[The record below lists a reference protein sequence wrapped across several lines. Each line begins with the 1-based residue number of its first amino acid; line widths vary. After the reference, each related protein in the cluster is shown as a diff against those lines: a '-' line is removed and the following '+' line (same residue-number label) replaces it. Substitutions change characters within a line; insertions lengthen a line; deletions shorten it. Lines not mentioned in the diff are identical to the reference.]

1 MMVEQESKILL
12 VEDSFEGMQYVGSIL
27 NDAGYTTV
35 TSLNGNN
42 SLIYIAKDKFD
53 LIILDLVNSELAG
66 YDVLTQIMEWGRNA
80 DAPVVFL
87 TEEGGSGNLM
97 QGVRYPNVDFVKK
110 PFKREELLARV
121 GNQIAMRR
129 NKEEARAVRSLRDSI
144 KYAFRIQ
151 KSMLPSDDLMKEAFP
166 NHFIFHKPL
175 DVVSGDFYWA
185 KKIDDIV
192 VFAVADCSGHGVPG
206 AFLSVLGIS
215 LLNEL
220 SMKTQLDYPH
230 VIMDNLRQRFKESL
244 ERSGIESYF
253 SEGIDMVIG
262 MIDTKNLKLYSA
274 GAFNSIFHSRDGKIS
289 EIKGDRQP
297 VGHYPVEKPFKQHV
311 TQLKAGDQ
319 LFFNTDGI
327 IDQMGGENGKKLQSR
342 GFSSWLRDMEGI
354 TPVEQKQILEDKV
367 NHWMANYSQI
377 DDILV
382 MGIEI

>member
-1 MMVEQESKILL
+1 MMVERESKILL

-42 SLIYIAKDKFD
+42 SLIYIAKEKFD

-66 YDVLTQIMEWGRNA
+66 YDVLAQIMERGRNA

-87 TEEGGSGNLM
+87 TEGGDRDNLM
-97 QGVRYPNVDFVKK
+97 QGVRYPNVDFVRK
-110 PFKREELLARV
+110 PFKREELLTRV
-121 GNQIAMRR
+121 GNQIAMLRS
-129 NKEEARAVRSLRDSI
+129 KEEARAVKSLRDSI

-166 NHFIFHKPL
+166 NHFIYHKPL

-185 KKIDDIV
+185 KKIDNKI

-220 SMKTQLDYPH
+220 SMKAKLDDPH
-230 VIMDNLRQRFKESL
+230 VMMDNLRHRFKESL

-262 MIDTKNLKLYSA
+262 MIDTNDLKMHSA
-274 GAFNSIFHSRDGKIS
+274 GAFNSIFHSREGKIF
-289 EIKGDRQP
+289 EIRGDRQP
-297 VGHYPVEKPFKQHV
+297 VGYYPVEKPFTLRV

-327 IDQMGGENGKKLQSR
+327 VDQMGGENGKKLQNR
-342 GFSSWLRDMEGI
+342 GFSSWLREMGGQ
-354 TPVEQKQILEDKV
+354 PSAMQKQILNEKV
-367 NHWMANYSQI
+367 SRWMGNYSQI

>member
-1 MMVEQESKILL
+1 
-12 VEDSFEGMQYVGSIL
+12 
-27 NDAGYTTV
+27 
-35 TSLNGNN
+35 
-42 SLIYIAKDKFD
+42 
-53 LIILDLVNSELAG
+53 VNSELAG
-66 YDVLTQIMEWGRNA
+66 YDVLAQIMERGRNA

-87 TEEGGSGNLM
+87 TEGGDRDNLM
-97 QGVRYPNVDFVKK
+97 QGVRYPNVDFVRK
-110 PFKREELLARV
+110 PFKREELLTRV
-121 GNQIAMRR
+121 GNQIAMLRS
-129 NKEEARAVRSLRDSI
+129 KEEARAVKSLRDSI

-166 NHFIFHKPL
+166 NHFIYHKPL

-185 KKIDDIV
+185 KKIDNKI

-220 SMKTQLDYPH
+220 SMKAKLDDPH
-230 VIMDNLRQRFKESL
+230 VMMDNLRHRFKESL

-262 MIDTKNLKLYSA
+262 MIDTNDLKMHSA
-274 GAFNSIFHSRDGKIS
+274 GAFNSIFHSREGKIF
-289 EIKGDRQP
+289 EIRGDRQP
-297 VGHYPVEKPFKQHV
+297 VGYYPVEKPFTLRV

-327 IDQMGGENGKKLQSR
+327 VDQMGGENGKKLQNR
-342 GFSSWLRDMEGI
+342 GFSSWLREMGGQ
-354 TPVEQKQILEDKV
+354 PSAMQKQILNEKV
-367 NHWMANYSQI
+367 SRWMGNYSQI

>member
-1 MMVEQESKILL
+1 MVERESKILL
-12 VEDSFEGMQYVGSIL
+12 VEDSFESMQHVGSIL
-27 NDAGYTTV
+27 DNAGYTTI

-42 SLIYIAKDKFD
+42 SLTYIAKEKFD
-53 LIILDLVNSELAG
+53 LIILDFVNSELAG
-66 YDVLTQIMEWGRNA
+66 YDVLTQIMERGRNA

-87 TEEGGSGNLM
+87 TEGGGRGNLM
-97 QGVRYPNVDFVKK
+97 QGIRYPNVDFVKK

-129 NKEEARAVRSLRDSI
+129 NKEEARAVKSLRDSI

-166 NHFIFHKPL
+166 NHFILHKPL

-220 SMKTQLDYPH
+220 SMKIKLDYPH
-230 VIMDNLRQRFKESL
+230 IIMDNLRHKFKESL

-274 GAFNSIFHSRDGKIS
+274 GAFNSIFHSRDGKIN

-342 GFSSWLRDMEGI
+342 GFSSWLKEMGDK
-354 TPVEQKQILEDKV
+354 TAAEQKQILEEKV
-367 NHWMANYSQI
+367 NRWMASYSQV

>member
-1 MMVEQESKILL
+1 MMVERESKILL

-27 NDAGYTTV
+27 NDAGYKTV

-42 SLIYIAKDKFD
+42 SLIYIAKEKFD

-66 YDVLTQIMEWGRNA
+66 YDVLAQIMERGRNA
-80 DAPVVFL
+80 EAPVVFL
-87 TEEGGSGNLM
+87 TEGGENGNLM
-97 QGVRYPNVDFVKK
+97 QGVRYPNVDFVRK

-121 GNQIAMRR
+121 GNQLAIVRS
-129 NKEEARAVRSLRDSI
+129 KEEARAVKSLRDSI
-144 KYAFRIQ
+144 KYAYRIQ
-151 KSMLPSDDLMKEAFP
+151 KSMLPSNDLMNEAFP
-166 NHFIFHKPL
+166 SHFIFHKPL

-185 KKIDDIV
+185 KKIDDMV

-206 AFLSVLGIS
+206 AFLSILGIS

-220 SMKTQLDYPH
+220 SMKTKLDYPH
-230 VIMDNLRQRFKESL
+230 VIMDNLRHRFKESL

-262 MIDTKNLKLYSA
+262 MIDRKDLKMYSA
-274 GAFNSIFHSRDGKIS
+274 GAFNSIFHSRDGKIY

-297 VGHYPVEKPFKQHV
+297 VGYYPVEKPFTQRE

-327 IDQMGGENGKKLQSR
+327 VDQMGGEKGKKLQSR
-342 GFSSWLRDMEGI
+342 GFSSWLKEMAGQPS
-354 TPVEQKQILEDKV
+354 TVQKQILNEKV
-367 NHWMANYSQI
+367 NRWMGSYSQI